1 VTPDTFCAAIR
12 RELTA
17 SLADE
22 AWMRGAT
29 GLCDM
34 YAAATPER
42 FEVILEQTARG
53 SNGSALTEGARWLLP
68 RWRAAA
74 RTA

>member
-1 VTPDTFCAAIR
+1 M
-12 RELTA
+12 A
-17 SLADE
+17 SLGDE
-22 AWMRGAT
+22 AWVRGAT

-42 FEVILEQTARG
+42 FGTILEQTARG
-53 SNGSALTEGARWLLP
+53 SPGSAVAEGARWLLP

-74 RTA
+74 RLA